1 MLNNYNNLIL
11 IVAVFKFLLLHFKQL
26 LKKNIVNP
34 LNLSN
39 IH

>member
-26 LKKNIVNP
+26 LKKI
-34 LNLSN
+34 
-39 IH
+39 